1 MQRIFRV
8 QLGASLPE
16 MRLAWRAFRD
26 DPSLAHANVMIAF
39 VHRLAG
45 SAGMIGFGDLGERAA
60 AIEIAIRSVSA
71 GATIPEDLPREV
83 SGFFSMIAELT
94 AGCNPSGDAQP

>member
-1 MQRIFRV
+1 MGNGMGNPDFFSSEIQKLQRIFRV

-39 VHRLAG
+39 V
-45 SAGMIGFGDLGERAA
+45 
-60 AIEIAIRSVSA
+60 
-71 GATIPEDLPREV
+71 
-83 SGFFSMIAELT
+83 
-94 AGCNPSGDAQP
+94 